1 MNGEIGP
8 RLARKWLM
16 ERVERT
22 SARRVAEELE
32 LDMPVLPEELCAEG
46 LNLRLASRA
55 GGPEMEL
62 IGEFV
67 GDEVATLSR
76 IFA

>member
-1 MNGEIGP
+1 MDGEIGP

-22 SARRVAEELE
+22 SARSVAEELG
-32 LDMPVLPEELCAEG
+32 LDMPALTEELCAEG
-46 LNLRLASRA
+46 LNLRLVSRA
-55 GGPEMEL
+55 GRPKTEL
-62 IGEFV
+62 VGEF
-67 GDEVATLSR
+67 GADEVATLPR